1 MSPSRLRLTAN
12 GTLYDKEVTG
22 SNPVL
27 TTKVKIMKIV
37 LIIIGVILVVKLA
50 FFMADFHGKDIK

>member
-1 MSPSRLRLTAN
+1 M
-12 GTLYDKEVTG
+12 G